1 MVLRLGG
8 GAEAAGIADLTPST
22 HTGGPKVRRLSERT
36 VKLLG
41 VSTFYDY
48 FSAPGDQAAAS
59 ALAEGPD
66 DAGFDT
72 LSVKTIDPAVLLG
85 QAVALLIRE
94 PVSRVTGHP
103 RFVHLVT
110 SPEAESA
117 WIVTLPDELRD
128 ALADASSERL
138 AEISVPWSQ
147 AEEFYGCA
155 DPGTLA
161 DLLDELAALAGRAR
175 SHDRGL
181 YCRMAL

>member
-1 MVLRLGG
+1 M
-8 GAEAAGIADLTPST
+8 
-22 HTGGPKVRRLSERT
+22 
-36 VKLLG
+36 
-41 VSTFYDY
+41 STFYEY
-48 FSAPGDQAAAS
+48 FGAPGDQAAAS
-59 ALAEGPD
+59 AFAEGPD
-66 DAGFDT
+66 EAGFDM
-72 LSVKTIDPAVLLG
+72 LRFKTIDPAVLLG

-110 SPEAESA
+110 SPEAEST

-128 ALADASSERL
+128 ALADAPPARL

-147 AEEFYGCA
+147 AEEFYGHA
-155 DPGTLA
+155 DPGHLA

-175 SHDRGL
+175 SHDHGL